1 MVKSTPMTKPS
12 NVRVC
17 VIRPLSPNDSQ
28 FVPINEVPFLE
39 IGERVFIGP
48 FSEQKENH
56 GPSGS
61 HQRTICLPAGAI
73 CEAKLPSMA
82 LINGKLRDGAAV
94 MQCVL
99 REVAPGDTQWVPIAE
114 VPQIIRGE
122 RLFTGVFRTQLE
134 KHGPHGSHERNIA
147 LPYGAMSEQVAA

>member
-1 MVKSTPMTKPS
+1 MTNPS
-12 NVRVC
+12 NVTVC
-17 VIRPLSPNDSQ
+17 VIRPVGPNDNQ
-28 FVPINEVPFLE
+28 FVPINEAPVLE

-61 HQRTICLPAGAI
+61 HQRTVCLPEGPI
-73 CEAKLPSMA
+73 SEARLSYRA
-82 LINGKLRDGAAV
+82 VINGKLRDGASV

-99 REVAPGDTQWVPIAE
+99 REIEPGDTQYVPIAE
-114 VPQIIRGE
+114 VHRVIPGE

-147 LPYGAMSEQVAA
+147 LPCGETTEQQAA